1 MANDSEYVNVFEAD
15 SQTGTQANYEDKDVQ
30 PNPGNVTQKVM
41 LWKSEMAIM
50 IIMSW
55 VSWVMMVWAE
65 SGEKKEDADSEQK
78 THQPNSRHVSLKMD

>member
-41 LWKSEMAIM
+41 LWKSEMVIM

-55 VSWVMMVWAE
+55 VMMVRTE
-65 SGEKKEDADSEQK
+65 SGEKKENADRKQK
-78 THQPNSRHVSLKMD
+78 THQPNSLHVSLKMD